1 MSRGLTIPMP
11 VFLLGMI
18 GGVVAYGISGL
29 FLGPVVI
36 SVVWSLLVAWLRKE
50 DVPS

>member
-1 MSRGLTIPMP
+1 MP
-11 VFLLGMI
+11 VFFVGMV
-18 GGVVAYGISGL
+18 GGIVAYGISGL

-36 SVVWSLLVAWLRKE
+36 SVFWTLLVAWLREE